1 MVLLCLKIF
10 CARLLDVSISTF
22 RTMIMVRGEKLVSAL
37 LAFLEVFVWFY
48 AARTALTT
56 EVTGLYIPIS
66 YSLGYATGSYI
77 GMLLS
82 EKFIKGIL
90 GVQIITCKNPN
101 NLIKAIKRKNIGVSE
116 IKLTG
121 DDKSMLYIQI
131 KSDKLEM
138 LKKIIMKYDERA
150 FITVNDTKYVT
161 NGWVK

>member
-1 MVLLCLKIF
+1 MVFLCLKIF

-22 RTMIMVRGEKLVSAL
+22 RTMIMVRGEKLISAL
-37 LAFLEVFVWFY
+37 LAFFEVFVWFY

-56 EVTGLYIPIS
+56 KVTGIYIPIS

-90 GVQIITCKNPN
+90 GVQVITKKKPA
-101 NLIKAIKRKNIGVSE
+101 NLIKAIKKYNIGVSE
-116 IKLTG
+116 IKLSG
-121 DDKSMLYIQI
+121 ENKSMLYIQI
-131 KSDKLEM
+131 KSDKLEK
-138 LKKIIMKYDERA
+138 LKKIITKYDERA

>member
-1 MVLLCLKIF
+1 MVFLCFKIF

-22 RTMIMVRGEKLVSAL
+22 RTMIMVRGEKLISAF

-56 EVTGLYIPIS
+56 EVIGLYIPIS
-66 YSLGYATGSYI
+66 YSLGYATGSFI

-90 GVQIITCKNPN
+90 GVQIITRKNPA
-101 NLIKAIKRKNIGVSE
+101 NLIKAIKKHNIGVSE
-116 IKLTG
+116 IKLSG
-121 DDKSMLYIQI
+121 EKKSMLYIQI
-131 KSDKLEM
+131 KSDKLEN
-138 LKKIIMKYDERA
+138 LKEIIMKYDENA

>member
-22 RTMIMVRGEKLVSAL
+22 RTMIMVRGEKLISAG

-56 EVTGLYIPIS
+56 EVIGLYIPIS

-90 GVQIITCKNPN
+90 GVQVITRKNPN
-101 NLIKAIKRKNIGVSE
+101 NLIKAIKRHNIGVSE
-116 IKLTG
+116 IKLSG
-121 DDKSMLYIQI
+121 ENKSMLYIQI
-131 KSDKLEM
+131 KSNKLEQ
-138 LKKIIMKYDERA
+138 LKEIITKYDERA

>member
-66 YSLGYATGSYI
+66 YSLGYETGSYI

-90 GVQIITCKNPN
+90 GIQVITQKNPN